1 MFFFNSAF
9 NDTGFVEVEI
19 TDYNDNNYYPL
30 NKNVLRAYRI
40 FRETETDNPVNYLL
54 ETERLFRARVG

>member
-19 TDYNDNNYYPL
+19 TDNNDNNYYPL

-40 FRETETDNPVNYLL
+40 FRETETNNPVNSR
-54 ETERLFRARVG
+54 ETEWLFRARVG